1 MTSTQLQPGTV
12 IHGTHNDYRI
22 ERVLG
27 QGSFGITYVANVR
40 LKGRLGAIESTA
52 TVAIKEFFLR
62 DVSSRNGLRVF
73 SVSDSTLCSDYRRD
87 FLREAQNLSRLDND
101 HIVKV
106 LETIEENDTVY
117 YVMEYLSGG
126 NLDQHILSHGK
137 LSCREALD
145 IAIQI
150 GEALKCMHAQHM
162 LHLDLKPLNVM
173 RGEDGHI
180 VLIDFG
186 LSKCF
191 GADGQPE
198 SSTRIGQGTTG
209 YAPIEQHSFN
219 KADGFMPTLDI
230 YALGATLFKML
241 TGSVPPEASV
251 VLNEGLPVDE
261 LSSAGVPPAIIALV
275 ERAMQPLRRMRHQ
288 TVGEFVDEAQ
298 RLLASA
304 PLSVGGPAAS
314 KPFADPVSSCRPYG
328 EQLFSGQPF
337 GGSPSADVSTP
348 VGEATRRSDGWSDI
362 PKSFF
367 AVRET
372 IFPNDETTDRE
383 GAVKEDRPAKIE
395 VRWERNLDEA
405 TKQKLRS
412 FLSGMKRRR
421 VWNNHPYDDDGDKVE
436 VFTLGDNSLAKAMSI
451 INNRATDG
459 YFPRLN
465 LQTALRAVLLLEQ
478 MTGLSFRLA
487 SENEV
492 VFDRYD
498 PERKDHYLCF
508 DGFKDGFYL
517 IHKDDLYAPRME
529 GMEYIT
535 KINAY
540 THLFFD
546 SYGMQIVCDGAS
558 PMCDGASF
566 NLRATQMMHEE
577 MQPIGNSFYRV
588 RSGNQWNISSYFS
601 PVMPLLPQWHDNISD
616 FSVHTLPGPAFGLSY
631 VGVKATDLSGYTYY
645 YKWIGSNFELIA
657 KYDKKERE
665 EREQFT

>member
-40 LKGRLGAIESTA
+40 LKGRLGAIESAA

-261 LSSAGVPPAIIALV
+261 LSSAGVPPAVIALV

-304 PLSVGGPAAS
+304 PSSVGRPA
-314 KPFADPVSSCRPYG
+314 
-328 EQLFSGQPF
+328 
-337 GGSPSADVSTP
+337 SPSADVPTP

-362 PKSFF
+362 PKSVF

-372 IFPNDETTDRE
+372 IIPNDETTDRE
-383 GAVKEDRPAKIE
+383 GAVKENRPAKIE
-395 VRWERNLDEA
+395 VRWERNLDEN
-405 TKQKLRS
+405 TKQKLRT
-412 FLSGMKRRR
+412 FLSGMRRRR

-436 VFTLGDNSLAKAMSI
+436 VFTLGDNSLAQAMNI

-459 YFPRLN
+459 YFPLLN

-535 KINAY
+535 KIYAR
-540 THLFFD
+540 THLFSD
-546 SYGMQIVCDGAS
+546 DYGMQIVCDGAS

-645 YKWIGSNFELIA
+645 YKWTGSNFELIA

>member
-40 LKGRLGAIESTA
+40 LKGRLGAIESA
-52 TVAIKEFFLR
+52 AMVAIKEFFLR

-126 NLDQHILSHGK
+126 NLDQHIFSHGK

-209 YAPIEQHSFN
+209 YAPIEQHSFK

-261 LSSAGVPPAIIALV
+261 LSSAGVPPAVIALV

-304 PLSVGGPAAS
+304 PSSVGRLA
-314 KPFADPVSSCRPYG
+314 
-328 EQLFSGQPF
+328 
-337 GGSPSADVSTP
+337 SPSADVPTP

-372 IFPNDETTDRE
+372 IIPNDETTDRE
-383 GAVKEDRPAKIE
+383 GAVKENRPAKIE
-395 VRWERNLDEA
+395 VRWERNLDEN

-412 FLSGMKRRR
+412 FLSGMRRRR

-436 VFTLGDNSLAKAMSI
+436 VFTLGDNSLAKAMDI

-492 VFDRYD
+492 VIDHYYS
-498 PERKDHYLCF
+498 ERKDLYLCF

-517 IHKDDLYAPRME
+517 INKDNLSAPM
-529 GMEYIT
+529 MQNHEYIT
-535 KINAY
+535 KLDAR
-540 THLFFD
+540 TDLFSD

-558 PMCDGASF
+558 PMCNGASF
-566 NLRATQMMHEE
+566 NLRATQMVHEE

-601 PVMPLLPQWHDNISD
+601 PVMPLLPQWHDNISN
-616 FSVHTLPGPAFGLSY
+616 FSVRTVPGPAFGLPY
-631 VGVKATDLSGYTYY
+631 VGVVATDLSGYTYY
-645 YKWIGSNFELIA
+645 YKWTGSNFELIA

-665 EREQFT
+665 EREQLT

>member
-40 LKGRLGAIESTA
+40 LKGRLGAIESA
-52 TVAIKEFFLR
+52 AMVAIKEFFLR

-209 YAPIEQHSFN
+209 YAPIEQHSFK

-241 TGSVPPEASV
+241 TGCVPPEASV

-261 LSSAGVPPAIIALV
+261 LSSAGVPPAVIALV
-275 ERAMQPLRRMRHQ
+275 ERAMQPLHRMRHQ

-304 PLSVGGPAAS
+304 PSSVGRPA
-314 KPFADPVSSCRPYG
+314 
-328 EQLFSGQPF
+328 
-337 GGSPSADVSTP
+337 SPSADVPTP

-362 PKSFF
+362 PKSVF

-372 IFPNDETTDRE
+372 IIPNDETTDRE

-395 VRWERNLDEA
+395 VRWERNLGEN

-492 VFDRYD
+492 VFDHYYS
-498 PERKDHYLCF
+498 ERKDLYLCF

-517 IHKDDLYAPRME
+517 IHEEQVTGVRFE
-529 GMEYIT
+529 GMEYMT
-535 KINAY
+535 KINAR
-540 THLFFD
+540 TNLFSD
-546 SYGMQIVCDGAS
+546 DYGMQIVCDGAS

-566 NLRATQMMHEE
+566 NLRATQMVHEE

-616 FSVHTLPGPAFGLSY
+616 LSVHTVPGPAFGLPY

>member
-40 LKGRLGAIESTA
+40 LKGRLGAIESA
-52 TVAIKEFFLR
+52 AMVAIKEFFLR

-209 YAPIEQHSFN
+209 YAPIEQHSFK

-261 LSSAGVPPAIIALV
+261 LSSAGVPPAVIALV

-304 PLSVGGPAAS
+304 PSSVGGPAAS
-314 KPFADPVSSCRPYG
+314 KPFADQVS
-328 EQLFSGQPF
+328 SGQPF
-337 GGSPSADVSTP
+337 GGFPSADAPTP
-348 VGEATRRSDGWSDI
+348 VGEATRRLDGWSDI

-372 IFPNDETTDRE
+372 ILPNDETTDRE

-395 VRWERNLDEA
+395 VRWKQNLDEA

-412 FLSGMKRRR
+412 FLSGMRRRR

-436 VFTLGDNSLAKAMSI
+436 VFTLGDNSLAKAMNI

-465 LQTALRAVLLLEQ
+465 LQTALRAVLLLEE

-487 SENEV
+487 SENELV
-492 VFDRYD
+492 IDRYD
-498 PERKDHYLCF
+498 PDRKDLYLCF

-517 IHKDDLYAPRME
+517 IHEEQVTGVRIE
-529 GMEYIT
+529 GLEYMT
-535 KINAY
+535 KLNAY
-540 THLFFD
+540 TNLFSD

-566 NLRATQMMHEE
+566 NLRATQMVHEE

-601 PVMPLLPQWHDNISD
+601 PVMPLLPQWHDNISN
-616 FSVHTLPGPAFGLSY
+616 FSVHTVPGPAFGLPY
-631 VGVKATDLSGYTYY
+631 VGVVATDLSGYTYY
-645 YKWIGSNFELIA
+645 YKWTGSRFELIA

>member
-52 TVAIKEFFLR
+52 MVAIKEFFLR

-209 YAPIEQHSFN
+209 YAPIEQHSFK

-241 TGSVPPEASV
+241 TGCVPPEASV

-261 LSSAGVPPAIIALV
+261 LSSAGVPPAVIALV

-304 PLSVGGPAAS
+304 PSSVGRPA
-314 KPFADPVSSCRPYG
+314 
-328 EQLFSGQPF
+328 
-337 GGSPSADVSTP
+337 SPSADVPTP
-348 VGEATRRSDGWSDI
+348 VGEAIRRSDGWSDI
-362 PKSFF
+362 PKSVF

-395 VRWERNLDEA
+395 VRWERNLGED

-487 SENEV
+487 SESEL

-498 PERKDHYLCF
+498 PDRKDLYLCF

-517 IHKDDLYAPRME
+517 IHEEQVTGVRFE

>member
-40 LKGRLGAIESTA
+40 LKGRLGAIESA
-52 TVAIKEFFLR
+52 AMVAIKEFFLR

-126 NLDQHILSHGK
+126 NLDQHILSHGR

-209 YAPIEQHSFN
+209 YAPIEQHSFK

-241 TGSVPPEASV
+241 TGCVPPEASV

-261 LSSAGVPPAIIALV
+261 LSSAGVPPAVIALV

-304 PLSVGGPAAS
+304 PSSVGRPA
-314 KPFADPVSSCRPYG
+314 
-328 EQLFSGQPF
+328 
-337 GGSPSADVSTP
+337 SPSADVPTP
-348 VGEATRRSDGWSDI
+348 VGEAIRRSDGWSDS
-362 PKSFF
+362 PKSAF

-372 IFPNDETTDRE
+372 IIPNDETTDRE

-395 VRWERNLDEA
+395 VRWERNLDEN
-405 TKQKLRS
+405 TKQKLRT

-421 VWNNHPYDDDGDKVE
+421 VWKNHPYDDDGDKVE
-436 VFTLGDNSLAKAMSI
+436 VFTLGDNSLAQAMNI

-492 VFDRYD
+492 VIDHYYS
-498 PERKDHYLCF
+498 ERKDLYLCF

-517 IHKDDLYAPRME
+517 IHEDDVFGPRME

-535 KINAY
+535 KIYAR
-540 THLFFD
+540 THLFSD
-546 SYGMQIVCDGAS
+546 DYGMQIVCDGAS

>member
-40 LKGRLGAIESTA
+40 LKGRLGAIESA
-52 TVAIKEFFLR
+52 AMVAIKEFFLR
-62 DVSSRNGLRVF
+62 DVSCRNGLRVF

-209 YAPIEQHSFN
+209 YAPIEQHCFK

-261 LSSAGVPPAIIALV
+261 LSSAGVPPAVIALV

-304 PLSVGGPAAS
+304 PSSVGRPAA
-314 KPFADPVSSCRPYG
+314 
-328 EQLFSGQPF
+328 
-337 GGSPSADVSTP
+337 PSADVPTP
-348 VGEATRRSDGWSDI
+348 VGEATRRSDGWSDS
-362 PKSFF
+362 PKSVF

-372 IFPNDETTDRE
+372 IIPNDETTDRE

-395 VRWERNLDEA
+395 VRWERNLGED

-436 VFTLGDNSLAKAMSI
+436 VFTLGDNSLAQAMNI

-459 YFPRLN
+459 YFPRLG
-465 LQTALRAVLLLEQ
+465 LHTALRAVLLLEQ

-665 EREQFT
+665 EREQYT

>member
-1 MTSTQLQPGTV
+1 MTSTQLHPGTV

-52 TVAIKEFFLR
+52 MVAIKEFFLR

-209 YAPIEQHSFN
+209 YAPIEQHSFK

-241 TGSVPPEASV
+241 TGCVPPEASV

-304 PLSVGGPAAS
+304 PSSVGGPAA
-314 KPFADPVSSCRPYG
+314 
-328 EQLFSGQPF
+328 
-337 GGSPSADVSTP
+337 PSADVPTP
-348 VGEATRRSDGWSDI
+348 VGEAIRRSDGWSDN

-395 VRWERNLDEA
+395 VRWERNLGED

-436 VFTLGDNSLAKAMSI
+436 VFTLGDNSLAEAMDI

-459 YFPRLN
+459 YFPRLG
-465 LQTALRAVLLLEQ
+465 LHTALRAVLLLEQ

-487 SENEV
+487 SESEL

-498 PERKDHYLCF
+498 PDRKDLYLCF

-517 IHKDDLYAPRME
+517 IHEEQVTGVRFE

-665 EREQFT
+665 EHEQFT

>member
-40 LKGRLGAIESTA
+40 LKGRLGAIESA
-52 TVAIKEFFLR
+52 AMVAIKEFFLR

-209 YAPIEQHSFN
+209 YAPIEQHSFK

-261 LSSAGVPPAIIALV
+261 LSSAGVPPAVIAFV

-304 PLSVGGPAAS
+304 PSSVGRPA
-314 KPFADPVSSCRPYG
+314 
-328 EQLFSGQPF
+328 
-337 GGSPSADVSTP
+337 SPSADVPTP
-348 VGEATRRSDGWSDI
+348 VGDATRRSDGWSDI
-362 PKSFF
+362 PKSVF
-367 AVRET
+367 AVRES
-372 IFPNDETTDRE
+372 IFTKDEATYRE
-383 GAVKEDRPAKIE
+383 GAYRGTPEMIE
-395 VRWERNLDEA
+395 VFWKRMLGED

-412 FLSGMKRRR
+412 LLSGMRRVR
-421 VWNNHPYDDDGDKVE
+421 VWNNNPYDEDNGDKVE
-436 VFTLGDNSLAKAMSI
+436 VFTLGDDSLAKVMDI

-465 LQTALRAVLLLEQ
+465 LQTALRAVLLLEE
-478 MTGLSFRLA
+478 MTGHSFRLA
-487 SENEV
+487 SESEI
-492 VFDRYD
+492 VFERYN
-498 PERKDHYLCF
+498 PERKDRYLCF

-517 IHKDDLYAPRME
+517 INKDNLSAPM
-529 GMEYIT
+529 MQNHEYIT
-535 KINAY
+535 KLDAR
-540 THLFFD
+540 TDLFSD

-558 PMCDGASF
+558 PMCNGASF
-566 NLRATQMMHEE
+566 NLRATQMVHEE

-601 PVMPLLPQWHDNISD
+601 PVMPLLPQWHDNISN
-616 FSVHTLPGPAFGLSY
+616 FSVRTVPGPAFGLPY
-631 VGVKATDLSGYTYY
+631 VGVVATDLSGYTYY
-645 YKWIGSNFELIA
+645 YKWTGSNFELIA

-665 EREQFT
+665 EREQLT

>member
-40 LKGRLGAIESTA
+40 LKGRLGAIESA
-52 TVAIKEFFLR
+52 AMVAIKEFFLR

-261 LSSAGVPPAIIALV
+261 LSSAGVPPAVIALV

-304 PLSVGGPAAS
+304 PSSVGGPAA
-314 KPFADPVSSCRPYG
+314 
-328 EQLFSGQPF
+328 
-337 GGSPSADVSTP
+337 PSADVPTP
-348 VGEATRRSDGWSDI
+348 VGEAIRRSDGWSDS
-362 PKSFF
+362 PKSAF

-372 IFPNDETTDRE
+372 IFTNDEATDRE
-383 GAVKEDRPAKIE
+383 GAYRDTPAKIE
-395 VRWERNLDEA
+395 VRWKQNLDED

-412 FLSGMKRRR
+412 LLSGMRRRR
-421 VWNNHPYDDDGDKVE
+421 VWNNHPYDDDGDKVQ
-436 VFTLGDNSLAKAMSI
+436 VFTLGDNSLAKVMDI

-465 LQTALRAVLLLEQ
+465 LQTALRAVLLLEE
-478 MTGLSFRLA
+478 MTGHSFRLA
-487 SENEV
+487 SESEI
-492 VFDRYD
+492 VFERYNPECKDR
-498 PERKDHYLCF
+498 YLCF

-517 IHKDDLYAPRME
+517 INKDNLSAPM
-529 GMEYIT
+529 MQNHEYIT
-535 KINAY
+535 KLDAR
-540 THLFFD
+540 TDLFSD

-558 PMCDGASF
+558 PMCNGASF
-566 NLRATQMMHEE
+566 NLRATQMVHEE

-601 PVMPLLPQWHDNISD
+601 PVMPLLPQWHDNISN
-616 FSVHTLPGPAFGLSY
+616 FSVRTVPGPAFGLPY
-631 VGVKATDLSGYTYY
+631 VGVVATDLSGYTYY
-645 YKWIGSNFELIA
+645 YKWTGSNFELIA

-665 EREQFT
+665 EREQLT

>member
-52 TVAIKEFFLR
+52 MVAIKEFFLR

-209 YAPIEQHSFN
+209 YAPIEQHSFK

-261 LSSAGVPPAIIALV
+261 LSSAGVPPAVIALV
-275 ERAMQPLRRMRHQ
+275 ERAMQPLCRMRHQ

-304 PLSVGGPAAS
+304 PSSVGRPA
-314 KPFADPVSSCRPYG
+314 
-328 EQLFSGQPF
+328 
-337 GGSPSADVSTP
+337 SPSADVPTP
-348 VGEATRRSDGWSDI
+348 VGEAIRRSDGWSDI
-362 PKSFF
+362 PKSVF

-395 VRWERNLDEA
+395 VRWERNLGED

-436 VFTLGDNSLAKAMSI
+436 VFTLGDNSLAEAMDI

-459 YFPRLN
+459 YFPRLG
-465 LQTALRAVLLLEQ
+465 LHTALRAVLLLEQ

-487 SENEV
+487 SESEL

-498 PERKDHYLCF
+498 PDRKDLYLCF

-517 IHKDDLYAPRME
+517 IHEEQVTGVRFE

>member
-40 LKGRLGAIESTA
+40 LKGRLGAIESA
-52 TVAIKEFFLR
+52 AMVAIKEFFLR

-288 TVGEFVDEAQ
+288 TVDEFIDETQ

-304 PLSVGGPAAS
+304 PSSVGRPA
-314 KPFADPVSSCRPYG
+314 
-328 EQLFSGQPF
+328 
-337 GGSPSADVSTP
+337 SPSADVPTP

-362 PKSFF
+362 PKSVF

-372 IFPNDETTDRE
+372 IIPNDETTDRE

-395 VRWERNLDEA
+395 VRWERNLGED

-436 VFTLGDNSLAKAMSI
+436 VFTLGDNSLAQAMNI

-459 YFPRLN
+459 YFPRLG
-465 LQTALRAVLLLEQ
+465 LHTALRAVLLLEQ

>member
-52 TVAIKEFFLR
+52 MVAIKEFFLR

-145 IAIQI
+145 TAIQI
-150 GEALKCMHAQHM
+150 GEALRCMHAQHM

-209 YAPIEQHSFN
+209 YAPIEQHSFK

-261 LSSAGVPPAIIALV
+261 LSSAGVPPAVIALV

-288 TVGEFVDEAQ
+288 SVDEFVDEAQ

-304 PLSVGGPAAS
+304 PSSVGGPAAS
-314 KPFADPVSSCRPYG
+314 KPFADQVS
-328 EQLFSGQPF
+328 SGQPF
-337 GGSPSADVSTP
+337 GSFPSADAPTP
-348 VGEATRRSDGWSDI
+348 VGDATRRSDGWSDI

-395 VRWERNLDEA
+395 VRWERNLGEN
-405 TKQKLRS
+405 TKQKLRT
-412 FLSGMKRRR
+412 FLSGMRRRR

-436 VFTLGDNSLAKAMSI
+436 VFTLGDNSLAKAMNI

-465 LQTALRAVLLLEQ
+465 LQTALRAVLLLEE

-492 VFDRYD
+492 VIERYD

-508 DGFKDGFYL
+508 DGNKDGFYL
-517 IHKDDLYAPRME
+517 IHKDDLFAPRME
-529 GMEYIT
+529 GHEYIT
-535 KINAY
+535 KLDAY
-540 THLFFD
+540 TNLFSD

>member
-52 TVAIKEFFLR
+52 MVAIKEFFLR

-209 YAPIEQHSFN
+209 YAPIEQHSFK

-261 LSSAGVPPAIIALV
+261 LSSAGVPPAVIALV

-304 PLSVGGPAAS
+304 PSSVGRPA
-314 KPFADPVSSCRPYG
+314 
-328 EQLFSGQPF
+328 
-337 GGSPSADVSTP
+337 SPSADVPTP
-348 VGEATRRSDGWSDI
+348 VGEAIRRSNGWSDS
-362 PKSFF
+362 PKSAF

-383 GAVKEDRPAKIE
+383 GAVKENRPAKIE
-395 VRWERNLDEA
+395 VRWERNLGED

-421 VWNNHPYDDDGDKVE
+421 VWNNHTYDDDGDKVE

-487 SENEV
+487 SESEL

-498 PERKDHYLCF
+498 PDRKDLYLCF

-517 IHKDDLYAPRME
+517 IHEEQVTGVRFE

>member
-52 TVAIKEFFLR
+52 MVAIKEFFLR

-173 RGEDGHI
+173 LGEDGHI

-209 YAPIEQHSFN
+209 YAPIEQHSFK

-241 TGSVPPEASV
+241 TGCVPPEASV

-261 LSSAGVPPAIIALV
+261 LSSAGVPPAVIALV

-304 PLSVGGPAAS
+304 PSSVGGPA
-314 KPFADPVSSCRPYG
+314 
-328 EQLFSGQPF
+328 
-337 GGSPSADVSTP
+337 SPSADIPTP

-362 PKSFF
+362 PRSFF

-383 GAVKEDRPAKIE
+383 GAVKENRPAKIE
-395 VRWERNLDEA
+395 VRWERNLDED

-535 KINAY
+535 KIYAR
-540 THLFFD
+540 THLFSD
-546 SYGMQIVCDGAS
+546 DYGMQIVCDGAS
-558 PMCDGASF
+558 PMVNGAMF
-566 NLRATQMMHEE
+566 NLRATQMVHEE

-616 FSVHTLPGPAFGLSY
+616 LSVHTLPGPAFGLPY
-631 VGVKATDLSGYTYY
+631 VGVVATDLSGYTYY
-645 YKWIGSNFELIA
+645 YKWTGSNFELIA

-665 EREQFT
+665 EREQYT

>member
-40 LKGRLGAIESTA
+40 LKGRLGAIESA
-52 TVAIKEFFLR
+52 AMVAIKEFFLR

-87 FLREAQNLSRLDND
+87 YLREAQNLSRLDND

-209 YAPIEQHSFN
+209 YAPIEQHSFK

-288 TVGEFVDEAQ
+288 TVGEFIDETQ

-304 PLSVGGPAAS
+304 PSSVGGPAA
-314 KPFADPVSSCRPYG
+314 
-328 EQLFSGQPF
+328 
-337 GGSPSADVSTP
+337 PSADVPTP
-348 VGEATRRSDGWSDI
+348 VGEATRRSDGWSDS
-362 PKSFF
+362 PKSVF

-372 IFPNDETTDRE
+372 IIPNDETTDRE

-395 VRWERNLDEA
+395 VRWERNLGED

-436 VFTLGDNSLAKAMSI
+436 VFTLGDNSLAQAMNI

-459 YFPRLN
+459 YFPRLG
-465 LQTALRAVLLLEQ
+465 LHTALRAVLLLEQ

-487 SENEV
+487 SESELV
-492 VFDRYD
+492 IDRYD
-498 PERKDHYLCF
+498 PDRKDLYLCF

-517 IHKDDLYAPRME
+517 IHEEQVTGVRFE

-665 EREQFT
+665 EREQYT

>member
-52 TVAIKEFFLR
+52 MVAIKEFFLR

-209 YAPIEQHSFN
+209 YAPIEQHSFK

-241 TGSVPPEASV
+241 TGCVPPEASV

-261 LSSAGVPPAIIALV
+261 LSSAGVPPAVIALV

-288 TVGEFVDEAQ
+288 TVDEFVDEAQ

-304 PLSVGGPAAS
+304 SSSVDGPAA
-314 KPFADPVSSCRPYG
+314 
-328 EQLFSGQPF
+328 L
-337 GGSPSADVSTP
+337 SADVPTP

-412 FLSGMKRRR
+412 FLSGMRRRR

-492 VFDRYD
+492 VIDHYYS
-498 PERKDHYLCF
+498 ERKDLYLCF

-517 IHKDDLYAPRME
+517 IHEDDVFGPRME

-535 KINAY
+535 KIYAR
-540 THLFFD
+540 THLFSD
-546 SYGMQIVCDGAS
+546 DYGMQIVCDGAS

-566 NLRATQMMHEE
+566 NLRATQLVHEE

-601 PVMPLLPQWHDNISD
+601 PVMPLLPQWHDNISE
-616 FSVHTLPGPAFGLSY
+616 FSVHTLPGPAFGFSY

>member
-22 ERVLG
+22 ERALG

-40 LKGRLGAIESTA
+40 LKGRLGAIESA
-52 TVAIKEFFLR
+52 AMVAIKEFFLR

-145 IAIQI
+145 IAMQI
-150 GEALKCMHAQHM
+150 AEALKCMHAQHM

-288 TVGEFVDEAQ
+288 TVDEFIDETQ

-304 PLSVGGPAAS
+304 PSSVGRPAA
-314 KPFADPVSSCRPYG
+314 
-328 EQLFSGQPF
+328 
-337 GGSPSADVSTP
+337 PSADVPTP
-348 VGEATRRSDGWSDI
+348 VGEATRRSDGWSDS
-362 PKSFF
+362 PKSVF

-372 IFPNDETTDRE
+372 IIPNDETTDRE

-395 VRWERNLDEA
+395 VRWERNLGED

-436 VFTLGDNSLAKAMSI
+436 VFTLGDNSLAQAMNI

-459 YFPRLN
+459 YFPRLG
-465 LQTALRAVLLLEQ
+465 LHTALRAVLLLEQ

-487 SENEV
+487 SESELV
-492 VFDRYD
+492 IDRYD
-498 PERKDHYLCF
+498 PNRKDLYLCF

-517 IHKDDLYAPRME
+517 IHEEQVTGVRFE

-546 SYGMQIVCDGAS
+546 SYGMQIVCDGVS

-665 EREQFT
+665 EREQYT

>member
-40 LKGRLGAIESTA
+40 LKGRLGAIESA
-52 TVAIKEFFLR
+52 AMVAIKEFFLR
-62 DVSSRNGLRVF
+62 DVSCRNGLRVF

-209 YAPIEQHSFN
+209 YAPIEQHCFK

-261 LSSAGVPPAIIALV
+261 LSSAGVPPAVIALV

-304 PLSVGGPAAS
+304 PSSVGRPAA
-314 KPFADPVSSCRPYG
+314 
-328 EQLFSGQPF
+328 
-337 GGSPSADVSTP
+337 PSADVPTP
-348 VGEATRRSDGWSDI
+348 VGEATRRSDGWSDS
-362 PKSFF
+362 PKSVF

-372 IFPNDETTDRE
+372 IIPNDETTDRE

-395 VRWERNLDEA
+395 VRWERNLGED

-436 VFTLGDNSLAKAMSI
+436 VFTLGDNSLAQAMNI

-459 YFPRLN
+459 YFPRLG
-465 LQTALRAVLLLEQ
+465 LHTALRAVLLLEQ

>member
-40 LKGRLGAIESTA
+40 LKGRLGAIESA
-52 TVAIKEFFLR
+52 AMVAIKEFFLR

-209 YAPIEQHSFN
+209 YAPIEQHSFK

-261 LSSAGVPPAIIALV
+261 LSSAGVPPAVIAFV

-304 PLSVGGPAAS
+304 PSSVGRPA
-314 KPFADPVSSCRPYG
+314 
-328 EQLFSGQPF
+328 
-337 GGSPSADVSTP
+337 SPSADVPTP

-362 PKSFF
+362 PKSVF

-372 IFPNDETTDRE
+372 IIPNDETTDRE

-412 FLSGMKRRR
+412 FLSGMRRRR

-436 VFTLGDNSLAKAMSI
+436 VFTLGDNSLAQAMNI

-459 YFPRLN
+459 YFPRLG
-465 LQTALRAVLLLEQ
+465 LHTALRAVLLLEQ

-487 SENEV
+487 SESELV
-492 VFDRYD
+492 IDRYD
-498 PERKDHYLCF
+498 PDRKDLYLCF

-517 IHKDDLYAPRME
+517 IHEEQVTGVRFE
-529 GMEYIT
+529 GMECIT

-645 YKWIGSNFELIA
+645 YKWTGSNFELIA

>member
-52 TVAIKEFFLR
+52 MVAIKEFFLR

-209 YAPIEQHSFN
+209 YAPIEQHSFK

-241 TGSVPPEASV
+241 TGCVPPEASV

-288 TVGEFVDEAQ
+288 TVGEFIDEAQ
-298 RLLASA
+298 RLMASA
-304 PLSVGGPAAS
+304 PSSVGGPAA
-314 KPFADPVSSCRPYG
+314 
-328 EQLFSGQPF
+328 L
-337 GGSPSADVSTP
+337 SADVLTP

-395 VRWERNLDEA
+395 VRWERNLGED
-405 TKQKLRS
+405 TKQKLRT
-412 FLSGMKRRR
+412 FLSGMRRKR

-436 VFTLGDNSLAKAMSI
+436 VFTLGDNSLAKAMDI

-487 SENEV
+487 AENEV

-517 IHKDDLYAPRME
+517 IHEDDVFGPRME

-535 KINAY
+535 KIYAR
-540 THLFFD
+540 THLFSD
-546 SYGMQIVCDGAS
+546 DYGMQIVCDGAS

-566 NLRATQMMHEE
+566 NLRATQMVHEE

-616 FSVHTLPGPAFGLSY
+616 LSVHTVPGPAFGLSY
-631 VGVKATDLSGYTYY
+631 VGVVATDLSGYTYY
-645 YKWIGSNFELIA
+645 YKWTGSRFELIA
-657 KYDKKERE
+657 KFDKKERE
-665 EREQFT
+665 EREQLT

>member
-40 LKGRLGAIESTA
+40 LKGRLGAIESA
-52 TVAIKEFFLR
+52 AMVAIKEFFLR
-62 DVSSRNGLRVF
+62 DVSCRNGLRVF

-288 TVGEFVDEAQ
+288 TVGEFIDETQ

-304 PLSVGGPAAS
+304 PSSVGGPAA
-314 KPFADPVSSCRPYG
+314 
-328 EQLFSGQPF
+328 
-337 GGSPSADVSTP
+337 PSADVPTP
-348 VGEATRRSDGWSDI
+348 VGEATRRSDGWSDS
-362 PKSFF
+362 PKSVF

-372 IFPNDETTDRE
+372 IIPNDETTDRE

-395 VRWERNLDEA
+395 VRWERNLGED

-436 VFTLGDNSLAKAMSI
+436 VFTLGDNSLAQAMNI

-459 YFPRLN
+459 YFPRLG
-465 LQTALRAVLLLEQ
+465 LHTALRAVLLLEQ

>member
-52 TVAIKEFFLR
+52 MVAIKEFFLR

-209 YAPIEQHSFN
+209 YAPIEQHSFK

-241 TGSVPPEASV
+241 TGCVPPEASV

-261 LSSAGVPPAIIALV
+261 LSSAGVPPAVIALV

-304 PLSVGGPAAS
+304 PSSVGRPA
-314 KPFADPVSSCRPYG
+314 
-328 EQLFSGQPF
+328 
-337 GGSPSADVSTP
+337 SPSADVPTP
-348 VGEATRRSDGWSDI
+348 VGEAIRRSNGWSDS
-362 PKSFF
+362 PKSAF

-383 GAVKEDRPAKIE
+383 GAVKENRPAKIE
-395 VRWERNLDEA
+395 VRWERNLGED

-421 VWNNHPYDDDGDKVE
+421 VWNNHTYDDDGDKVE

-478 MTGLSFRLA
+478 MTGISFRLA
-487 SENEV
+487 SENEL

-498 PERKDHYLCF
+498 PDRKDLYLCF

-517 IHKDDLYAPRME
+517 IHEEQVTGVRFE

>member
-40 LKGRLGAIESTA
+40 LKGRLGAIESA
-52 TVAIKEFFLR
+52 AMVAIKEFFLR

-209 YAPIEQHSFN
+209 YAPIEQHSFK

-241 TGSVPPEASV
+241 TGCVPPEASV

-261 LSSAGVPPAIIALV
+261 LSSAGVPPAVIALV

-304 PLSVGGPAAS
+304 PSSVGRPA
-314 KPFADPVSSCRPYG
+314 
-328 EQLFSGQPF
+328 
-337 GGSPSADVSTP
+337 SPSADVPTP

-372 IFPNDETTDRE
+372 IIPNDETTDRE
-383 GAVKEDRPAKIE
+383 GAVKENRPAKIE
-395 VRWERNLDEA
+395 VRWERNLDEN

-412 FLSGMKRRR
+412 FLSGMRRRR
-421 VWNNHPYDDDGDKVE
+421 VWKNHPYDDDGDKVE
-436 VFTLGDNSLAKAMSI
+436 VFTLGDNSLAQAMNI

-459 YFPRLN
+459 YFPLLN

-498 PERKDHYLCF
+498 PERKDLYLCF

-517 IHKDDLYAPRME
+517 IHEDDVFGPRME

-535 KINAY
+535 KIYAR
-540 THLFFD
+540 THLFSD
-546 SYGMQIVCDGAS
+546 DYGMQIVCDGAS

-566 NLRATQMMHEE
+566 NLRATQLVHEE

-616 FSVHTLPGPAFGLSY
+616 LSVHTLPGPAFGLSY
-631 VGVKATDLSGYTYY
+631 VGVVATDLSGYTYY

>member
-40 LKGRLGAIESTA
+40 LKGRLGAIESA
-52 TVAIKEFFLR
+52 AMVAIKEFFLR

-117 YVMEYLSGG
+117 YVMEYLSGS

-173 RGEDGHI
+173 RGENGHI

-209 YAPIEQHSFN
+209 YAPIEQHSFK

-261 LSSAGVPPAIIALV
+261 LSSAGVPPAVIALV

-304 PLSVGGPAAS
+304 PSSVGRPA
-314 KPFADPVSSCRPYG
+314 
-328 EQLFSGQPF
+328 
-337 GGSPSADVSTP
+337 SPSADVPTP
-348 VGEATRRSDGWSDI
+348 VGEATRRSDGWSDS
-362 PKSFF
+362 PKSAF
-367 AVRET
+367 AVRES
-372 IFPNDETTDRE
+372 IFTKDEATYRE
-383 GAVKEDRPAKIE
+383 GAYRGTPEMIE
-395 VRWERNLDEA
+395 VFWKRMLGED

-412 FLSGMKRRR
+412 LLSGMRRVR
-421 VWNNHPYDDDGDKVE
+421 VWNNNPYDEDNGDKVE
-436 VFTLGDNSLAKAMSI
+436 VFTLGDDSLAKVMDI

-465 LQTALRAVLLLEQ
+465 LQTALRAVLLLEE
-478 MTGLSFRLA
+478 MTGHSFRLA
-487 SENEV
+487 SESEI
-492 VFDRYD
+492 VFERYN
-498 PERKDHYLCF
+498 PERKDRYLCF

-517 IHKDDLYAPRME
+517 INKDNLSAPM
-529 GMEYIT
+529 MQNHEYIT
-535 KINAY
+535 KLDAR
-540 THLFFD
+540 TDLFSD

-558 PMCDGASF
+558 PMCNGASF
-566 NLRATQMMHEE
+566 NLRATQMVHEE

-645 YKWIGSNFELIA
+645 YKWTGSNFDLIA

-665 EREQFT
+665 EREQLT

>member
-209 YAPIEQHSFN
+209 YAPIEQHSFK

-261 LSSAGVPPAIIALV
+261 LSSAGVPPAVIALV

-304 PLSVGGPAAS
+304 PSSVGRPA
-314 KPFADPVSSCRPYG
+314 
-328 EQLFSGQPF
+328 
-337 GGSPSADVSTP
+337 SPSADVPTP
-348 VGEATRRSDGWSDI
+348 VGEAIRRSNGWSDS
-362 PKSFF
+362 PKSAF

-383 GAVKEDRPAKIE
+383 GAVKENRPAKIE
-395 VRWERNLDEA
+395 VRWERNLGED

-436 VFTLGDNSLAKAMSI
+436 VFTLGDNSLAEAMDI

-459 YFPRLN
+459 YFPRLG
-465 LQTALRAVLLLEQ
+465 LHTALRAVLLLEQ

-487 SENEV
+487 SESEL

-498 PERKDHYLCF
+498 PDRKDLYLCF

-517 IHKDDLYAPRME
+517 IHEEQVTGVRFE

>member
-40 LKGRLGAIESTA
+40 LKGRLGSIESAA

-261 LSSAGVPPAIIALV
+261 LSSAGVPPAVIALV

-304 PLSVGGPAAS
+304 PSSVGRPA
-314 KPFADPVSSCRPYG
+314 
-328 EQLFSGQPF
+328 
-337 GGSPSADVSTP
+337 SPSADVPTP

-362 PKSFF
+362 PKSVF

-372 IFPNDETTDRE
+372 IIPNDETTDRE

-395 VRWERNLDEA
+395 VRWERNLGED

-436 VFTLGDNSLAKAMSI
+436 VFTLGDNSLAQAMNI

-492 VFDRYD
+492 VFDHYYS
-498 PERKDHYLCF
+498 ERKDLYLCF

-517 IHKDDLYAPRME
+517 IHEEQVTGVRFE
-529 GMEYIT
+529 GMEYMT
-535 KINAY
+535 KINAR
-540 THLFFD
+540 TNLFSD
-546 SYGMQIVCDGAS
+546 DYEMQIVCDGAS

-566 NLRATQMMHEE
+566 NLRATQMVHEE

-616 FSVHTLPGPAFGLSY
+616 LSVHTVPGPAFGLPY

>member
-40 LKGRLGAIESTA
+40 LKGRLGAIESA
-52 TVAIKEFFLR
+52 AMVAIKEFFLR

-209 YAPIEQHSFN
+209 YAPIEQHSFK

-261 LSSAGVPPAIIALV
+261 LSSAGVPPAIMALV

-304 PLSVGGPAAS
+304 PSSVGRPA
-314 KPFADPVSSCRPYG
+314 
-328 EQLFSGQPF
+328 
-337 GGSPSADVSTP
+337 SPSADVPTP
-348 VGEATRRSDGWSDI
+348 VGEAIRRSDGWSDI
-362 PKSFF
+362 PKSVF

-372 IFPNDETTDRE
+372 IIPNDETTDRE
-383 GAVKEDRPAKIE
+383 GAVKENRPAKIE
-395 VRWERNLDEA
+395 VRWERNLDEN

-412 FLSGMKRRR
+412 FLSGMRRKR

-436 VFTLGDNSLAKAMSI
+436 VFTLGDNSLAEAMNI

-492 VFDRYD
+492 VIDHYYS
-498 PERKDHYLCF
+498 ERKDLYLCF

-517 IHKDDLYAPRME
+517 IHEDDVFGPRME

-535 KINAY
+535 KIYAR
-540 THLFFD
+540 THLFSD
-546 SYGMQIVCDGAS
+546 DYGMQIVCDGAS

-566 NLRATQMMHEE
+566 NLRATQLVHEE

-601 PVMPLLPQWHDNISD
+601 PVMPLLPQWHDNISVL
-616 FSVHTLPGPAFGLSY
+616 SVHTVPGPAFGLPY

-665 EREQFT
+665 EREQYT

>member
-40 LKGRLGAIESTA
+40 LKGRLGAIESAA

-261 LSSAGVPPAIIALV
+261 LSSAGVPPAVIALV

-304 PLSVGGPAAS
+304 PSSVGRPA
-314 KPFADPVSSCRPYG
+314 
-328 EQLFSGQPF
+328 
-337 GGSPSADVSTP
+337 SPSADVPTP

-362 PKSFF
+362 PKSVF

-372 IFPNDETTDRE
+372 IIPNDETTDRE
-383 GAVKEDRPAKIE
+383 GAVKENRPAKIE
-395 VRWERNLDEA
+395 VRWERNLDEN
-405 TKQKLRS
+405 TKQKLRT
-412 FLSGMKRRR
+412 FLSGMRRRR

-436 VFTLGDNSLAKAMSI
+436 VFTLGDNSLAQAMNI

-459 YFPRLN
+459 YFPLLN

-540 THLFFD
+540 THLFSD
-546 SYGMQIVCDGAS
+546 DYGMQIVCDGAS

-645 YKWIGSNFELIA
+645 YKWTGSNFELIA

>member
-40 LKGRLGAIESTA
+40 LKGRLGAIESA
-52 TVAIKEFFLR
+52 AMVAIKEFFLR

-209 YAPIEQHSFN
+209 YAPIEQHSFK

-241 TGSVPPEASV
+241 TGCVPPEASV

-261 LSSAGVPPAIIALV
+261 LSSAGVPPAVIALV

-304 PLSVGGPAAS
+304 PSSVGRPA
-314 KPFADPVSSCRPYG
+314 
-328 EQLFSGQPF
+328 
-337 GGSPSADVSTP
+337 SPSADVPTP

-362 PKSFF
+362 PKSVF

-372 IFPNDETTDRE
+372 IIPNDETTDRE

-395 VRWERNLDEA
+395 VRWERNLDEN
-405 TKQKLRS
+405 TKQKLRT
-412 FLSGMKRRR
+412 FLSGMRRRR
-421 VWNNHPYDDDGDKVE
+421 VWKNHPYDDDGDKVE
-436 VFTLGDNSLAKAMSI
+436 VFTLGDNSLAQAMSI

-492 VFDRYD
+492 VFDHYYS
-498 PERKDHYLCF
+498 ERKDLYLCF

-517 IHKDDLYAPRME
+517 IHEEQVTGVRFE
-529 GMEYIT
+529 GMEYMT
-535 KINAY
+535 KINAR
-540 THLFFD
+540 TNLFSD
-546 SYGMQIVCDGAS
+546 DYGMQIVCDGAS

-566 NLRATQMMHEE
+566 NLCATQMVHEE

-665 EREQFT
+665 EREQYT

>member
-52 TVAIKEFFLR
+52 MVAIKEFFLR
-62 DVSSRNGLRVF
+62 DVSSRNGLCVF

-87 FLREAQNLSRLDND
+87 FMREAQNLSRLDND

-209 YAPIEQHSFN
+209 YAPIEQHSFK

-241 TGSVPPEASV
+241 TGCVPPEASV

-261 LSSAGVPPAIIALV
+261 LSSAGVPPAVIALV

-304 PLSVGGPAAS
+304 PLSVGGPAA
-314 KPFADPVSSCRPYG
+314 
-328 EQLFSGQPF
+328 
-337 GGSPSADVSTP
+337 PSADVPTP

-395 VRWERNLDEA
+395 VRWERNLGED

-436 VFTLGDNSLAKAMSI
+436 VFTLGDNSLAKAMDV

-535 KINAY
+535 KIYAR
-540 THLFFD
+540 THLFSD
-546 SYGMQIVCDGAS
+546 DYGMQIVCDGAS
-558 PMCDGASF
+558 PMCDGAMF
-566 NLRATQMMHEE
+566 NLRATQMTYEE
-577 MQPIGNSFYRV
+577 MQPIGNSFYKV
-588 RSGNQWNISSYFS
+588 RNGNQWNISSYFS
-601 PVMPLLPQWHDNISD
+601 PVMPLLPQWHDNISE
-616 FSVHTLPGPAFGLSY
+616 FSVHTLPGPAFGFSY
-631 VGVKATDLSGYTYY
+631 VGVVATDLSGYTYY
-645 YKWIGSNFELIA
+645 YKWTGSNFELIA

-665 EREQFT
+665 EREQYT

>member
-52 TVAIKEFFLR
+52 MVAIKEFFLR

-209 YAPIEQHSFN
+209 YAPIEQHSFK

-241 TGSVPPEASV
+241 TGCVPPEASV

-261 LSSAGVPPAIIALV
+261 LSSAGVPPAVIALV

-288 TVGEFVDEAQ
+288 TVGEFIDEAQ
-298 RLLASA
+298 RLMASA
-304 PLSVGGPAAS
+304 PSSVGGPAA
-314 KPFADPVSSCRPYG
+314 
-328 EQLFSGQPF
+328 L
-337 GGSPSADVSTP
+337 SADVPTP

-395 VRWERNLDEA
+395 VRWERNLGED
-405 TKQKLRS
+405 TKQKLRT
-412 FLSGMKRRR
+412 FLSGMRRKR

-436 VFTLGDNSLAKAMSI
+436 VFTLGDNSLAKAMDI

-487 SENEV
+487 AENEV

-517 IHKDDLYAPRME
+517 IHKYDISATRME

-535 KINAY
+535 KINARTY
-540 THLFFD
+540 LFSD
-546 SYGMQIVCDGAS
+546 DYGMQIVCDGAS

-566 NLRATQMMHEE
+566 NLRATQMVHEE
-577 MQPIGNSFYRV
+577 MQPIGNSFYKV

-616 FSVHTLPGPAFGLSY
+616 FSVHTVPGPAFGLSY
-631 VGVKATDLSGYTYY
+631 VGVKGTDLSGYTYY
-645 YKWIGSNFELIA
+645 YKWIGSKFELIA

-665 EREQFT
+665 EREQYT

>member
-40 LKGRLGAIESTA
+40 LKGRLGAIESA
-52 TVAIKEFFLR
+52 AMVAIKEFFLR

-87 FLREAQNLSRLDND
+87 FLREAQNLSRLDNK

-126 NLDQHILSHGK
+126 NLDQHILSHGR

-145 IAIQI
+145 IALQI
-150 GEALKCMHAQHM
+150 GEALRCMHAQHM

-209 YAPIEQHSFN
+209 YAPIEQHSFK

-261 LSSAGVPPAIIALV
+261 LSSAGVPPAVIALV

-288 TVGEFVDEAQ
+288 SVDEFVDEAQ

-304 PLSVGGPAAS
+304 PSSVGGPA
-314 KPFADPVSSCRPYG
+314 
-328 EQLFSGQPF
+328 
-337 GGSPSADVSTP
+337 SPSADVPTP

-362 PKSFF
+362 PKSVF

-395 VRWERNLDEA
+395 VHWERNLGEN
-405 TKQKLRS
+405 TKQKLRT
-412 FLSGMKRRR
+412 FLSGMRRRR

-436 VFTLGDNSLAKAMSI
+436 VFTLGDNSLAKAMDI
-451 INNRATDG
+451 INNRSTDG

-465 LQTALRAVLLLEQ
+465 LQTALRAVLLLEE

-492 VFDRYD
+492 VIDHYYS
-498 PERKDHYLCF
+498 ERKDLYLCF

-517 IHKDDLYAPRME
+517 IHEDDVFGPRME

-535 KINAY
+535 KIYARP
-540 THLFFD
+540 HLFSD
-546 SYGMQIVCDGAS
+546 DYGMQIVCDGAS

-566 NLRATQMMHEE
+566 NLRATQLVHEE

-616 FSVHTLPGPAFGLSY
+616 LSVHTVPGPAFGLPY
-631 VGVKATDLSGYTYY
+631 VGVVATDLSGYTYY
-645 YKWIGSNFELIA
+645 YKWTGSRFELMA

>member
-52 TVAIKEFFLR
+52 MVAIKEFFLR

-87 FLREAQNLSRLDND
+87 FMREAQNLSRLDND

-288 TVGEFVDEAQ
+288 TVDEFIDETQ

-304 PLSVGGPAAS
+304 PSSVGGPAA
-314 KPFADPVSSCRPYG
+314 
-328 EQLFSGQPF
+328 
-337 GGSPSADVSTP
+337 PSADVPTP
-348 VGEATRRSDGWSDI
+348 VGEATRRSDGWSDS
-362 PKSFF
+362 PKSVF

-372 IFPNDETTDRE
+372 IIPNDETTDRE

-395 VRWERNLDEA
+395 VRWERNLGED

-436 VFTLGDNSLAKAMSI
+436 VFTLGDNSLAQAMNI

-459 YFPRLN
+459 YFPRLG
-465 LQTALRAVLLLEQ
+465 LHTALRAVLLLEQ

>member
-52 TVAIKEFFLR
+52 MVAIKEFFLR

-87 FLREAQNLSRLDND
+87 FMREAQNLSRLDND

-209 YAPIEQHSFN
+209 YAPIEQHSFK

-241 TGSVPPEASV
+241 TGCVPPEASV

-261 LSSAGVPPAIIALV
+261 LSSAGVPPAVIALV

-288 TVGEFVDEAQ
+288 TVDEFVDEAQ

-304 PLSVGGPAAS
+304 PSSVDGPAA
-314 KPFADPVSSCRPYG
+314 
-328 EQLFSGQPF
+328 L
-337 GGSPSADVSTP
+337 SADVPTP

-395 VRWERNLDEA
+395 VRWERNLGED

-421 VWNNHPYDDDGDKVE
+421 VWINHPYDDDGDKVE
-436 VFTLGDNSLAKAMSI
+436 VFTLGDNSLAKAMDI

-492 VFDRYD
+492 VIDHYYS
-498 PERKDHYLCF
+498 ERKDLYLCF

-517 IHKDDLYAPRME
+517 IHEDDVFGPRME

-535 KINAY
+535 KIYAR
-540 THLFFD
+540 THLFSD
-546 SYGMQIVCDGAS
+546 DYGMQIVCDGAS
-558 PMCDGASF
+558 PMCDGAMF
-566 NLRATQMMHEE
+566 NLRATQMTYEE
-577 MQPIGNSFYRV
+577 MQPIGNSFYKV
-588 RSGNQWNISSYFS
+588 RNGNQWNISSYFS

-616 FSVHTLPGPAFGLSY
+616 FSVHTLPGPAFGFSY
-631 VGVKATDLSGYTYY
+631 VGVVATDLSGYTYY
-645 YKWIGSNFELIA
+645 YKWTGSNFELIA

-665 EREQFT
+665 EREQYT

>member
-209 YAPIEQHSFN
+209 YAPIEQHSFK

-241 TGSVPPEASV
+241 TGCVPPEASV

-261 LSSAGVPPAIIALV
+261 LSSAGVPPAVIALV

-304 PLSVGGPAAS
+304 PSSVGRPA
-314 KPFADPVSSCRPYG
+314 
-328 EQLFSGQPF
+328 
-337 GGSPSADVSTP
+337 SPSADVPTP
-348 VGEATRRSDGWSDI
+348 VGEAIRRSDGWSDI
-362 PKSFF
+362 PKSVF

-395 VRWERNLDEA
+395 VRWERNLGED

-436 VFTLGDNSLAKAMSI
+436 VFTLGDNSLAEAMDI

-459 YFPRLN
+459 YFPRLG
-465 LQTALRAVLLLEQ
+465 LHTALRAVLLLEQ

-487 SENEV
+487 SESEL

-498 PERKDHYLCF
+498 PDRKDLYLCF

-517 IHKDDLYAPRME
+517 IHEEQVTGVRFE

-645 YKWIGSNFELIA
+645 YKWTGSNFELIA

>member
-40 LKGRLGAIESTA
+40 LKGRLGAIESA
-52 TVAIKEFFLR
+52 AMVAIKEFFLR
-62 DVSSRNGLRVF
+62 DVSCRNGLRVF

-288 TVGEFVDEAQ
+288 TVDEFIDETQ

-304 PLSVGGPAAS
+304 PSSVGGPAA
-314 KPFADPVSSCRPYG
+314 
-328 EQLFSGQPF
+328 
-337 GGSPSADVSTP
+337 PSADVPTP
-348 VGEATRRSDGWSDI
+348 VGEATRRSDGWSDS
-362 PKSFF
+362 PKSVF

-372 IFPNDETTDRE
+372 IIPNDETTDRE

-395 VRWERNLDEA
+395 VRWERNLGED

-436 VFTLGDNSLAKAMSI
+436 VFTLGDNSLAQAMNI

-459 YFPRLN
+459 YFPRLG
-465 LQTALRAVLLLEQ
+465 LHTALRAVLLLEQ

-566 NLRATQMMHEE
+566 NLRATQMTYEE

>member
-27 QGSFGITYVANVR
+27 QGAFGITYVANVR

-52 TVAIKEFFLR
+52 MVAIKEFFLR

-209 YAPIEQHSFN
+209 YAPIEQHSFK

-241 TGSVPPEASV
+241 TGCVPPEASV

-261 LSSAGVPPAIIALV
+261 LSSAGVPPAVIALV

-288 TVGEFVDEAQ
+288 TVSEFVDEAQ

-304 PLSVGGPAAS
+304 PSSVGRPA
-314 KPFADPVSSCRPYG
+314 
-328 EQLFSGQPF
+328 
-337 GGSPSADVSTP
+337 SPSADVPTP

-362 PKSFF
+362 PKSVF

-372 IFPNDETTDRE
+372 IIPNDETTDRE

-395 VRWERNLDEA
+395 VRWERNLGED

-436 VFTLGDNSLAKAMSI
+436 VFTLGDNSLAQAMNI

-459 YFPRLN
+459 YFPRLG
-465 LQTALRAVLLLEQ
+465 LHTALRAVLLLEQ

-546 SYGMQIVCDGAS
+546 SYGMQIVCDGALS
-558 PMCDGASF
+558 MCDGASF

-665 EREQFT
+665 EREQYT

>member
-288 TVGEFVDEAQ
+288 TVDEFVDEAQ

-304 PLSVGGPAAS
+304 PSSVGGPAA
-314 KPFADPVSSCRPYG
+314 
-328 EQLFSGQPF
+328 
-337 GGSPSADVSTP
+337 PSADVPTP
-348 VGEATRRSDGWSDI
+348 VGEATRRSDGWSDS
-362 PKSFF
+362 PKSVF

-372 IFPNDETTDRE
+372 IIPNDETTDRE

-395 VRWERNLDEA
+395 VRWERNLGED

-412 FLSGMKRRR
+412 FLSGMRRRR

-436 VFTLGDNSLAKAMSI
+436 VFTLGDNSLAKVMDI
-451 INNRATDG
+451 INNRSTVG
-459 YFPRLN
+459 YFPCLN

-487 SENEV
+487 SENEL

-498 PERKDHYLCF
+498 PDRKDLYLCF

-517 IHKDDLYAPRME
+517 IHEEQVTGVRIE
-529 GMEYIT
+529 GLEYMT

-540 THLFFD
+540 TNLFSD
-546 SYGMQIVCDGAS
+546 DYGMQIVCDGAS
-558 PMCDGASF
+558 PMVNGAMF
-566 NLRATQMMHEE
+566 NLRATQMVHEE
-577 MQPIGNSFYRV
+577 MQPIGNSFYMV

-601 PVMPLLPQWHDNISD
+601 PVMPLLPQWHDNISN
-616 FSVHTLPGPAFGLSY
+616 FSVHTVPGPAFGLPY
-631 VGVKATDLSGYTYY
+631 VGVEATDLSGYTYY
-645 YKWIGSNFELIA
+645 YKWTGSNFELIA

>member
-52 TVAIKEFFLR
+52 MVAIKEFFLR

-209 YAPIEQHSFN
+209 YAPIEQHSFK

-241 TGSVPPEASV
+241 TGCVPPEASV

-304 PLSVGGPAAS
+304 PSSVDGPAA
-314 KPFADPVSSCRPYG
+314 
-328 EQLFSGQPF
+328 L
-337 GGSPSADVSTP
+337 SADVPTP
-348 VGEATRRSDGWSDI
+348 VGDATRRSDGWSDN

-372 IFPNDETTDRE
+372 IIPNDETTDRE

-395 VRWERNLDEA
+395 VRWERNLGED
-405 TKQKLRS
+405 TKQKLRT

-436 VFTLGDNSLAKAMSI
+436 VFTLGDNSLAEAMDI

-459 YFPRLN
+459 YFPRLG
-465 LQTALRAVLLLEQ
+465 LHTALRAVLLLEQ

-487 SENEV
+487 SESEL

-498 PERKDHYLCF
+498 PDRKDLYLCF

-517 IHKDDLYAPRME
+517 IHEEQVTGVRFE